1 MNTQP
6 QIIHA
11 DVLIDRKASTIAAP
25 CAVSIDDESWRTML
39 ADEKRRFAADYA
51 ARLGISAIPGTTRQ
65 ALRDASGEVSA
76 SAIAPQRT

>member
-25 CAVSIDDESWRTML
+25 CAVSIDDESLRTVL
-39 ADEKRRFAADYA
+39 AGEER
-51 ARLGISAIPGTTRQ
+51 RQ
-65 ALRDASGEVSA
+65 AVRDASGDVSA